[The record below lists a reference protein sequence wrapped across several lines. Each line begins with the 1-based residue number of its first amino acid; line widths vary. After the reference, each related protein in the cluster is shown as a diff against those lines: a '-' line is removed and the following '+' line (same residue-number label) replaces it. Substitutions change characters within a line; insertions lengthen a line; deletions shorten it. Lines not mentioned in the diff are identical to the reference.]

1 MVKIVTRIGLGFL
14 YIITSPILAF
24 IFGIFF
30 MYGLANFVFYSFKL
44 IFLFFAGK
52 SLSSELKEDVEARR
66 NLMLMSMNQ
75 QTQHRE
81 GPSMPKPPGTAS

>member
-14 YIITSPILAF
+14 YIITSPIIAF
-24 IFGIFF
+24 ILVLFF
-30 MYGLANFVFYSFKL
+30 MYGISNFVIYSFKL
-44 IFLFFAGK
+44 IFLFFGGK
-52 SLSSELKEDVEARR
+52 SLSSELKEDVDARR

-81 GPSMPKPPGTAS
+81 PSSLPKTPGTPQ

>member
-14 YIITSPILAF
+14 YIITSPIIAF
-24 IFGIFF
+24 IFSLFLV
-30 MYGLANFVFYSFKL
+30 YGLLNFVWYSFKL
-44 IFLFFAGK
+44 VFLFFSGK
-52 SLSSELKEDVEARR
+52 SLSSELKEDVDARR

-81 GPSMPKPPGTAS
+81 TIPPKVAGTNS

>member
-14 YIITSPILAF
+14 YIITSPIIAF
-24 IFGIFF
+24 IFGLFF
-30 MYGLANFVFYSFKL
+30 IYGLLNFVFYAFKL
-44 IFLFFAGK
+44 IFLFFSGK
-52 SLSSELKEDVEARR
+52 SLTSELKEDVDARR

-81 GPSMPKPPGTAS
+81 PSPIQKNPGTNS